1 MLTLPGQPDTGTG
14 RLSAIGRWMPDSSSV
29 VGFAPGDVAAIAQR
43 PRLPVHVVLDS
54 RDGRV
59 GVAVGGSTIPGSPTG
74 RGTLQLLASLP
85 PVYPEWLGDRSFCEV
100 HGVRFP
106 YVCGEMANGIA
117 SARMVAAIAG
127 AQMLGFFGAAGLPAT
142 RVADTVGELAAS
154 LGPARAWGVNII
166 HSPGDS
172 AREEWTADLLIRNR
186 VPCVSASAFMGLTPA
201 IIRCAAAGITADA
214 SGRIVRARR
223 VFAKVSRA
231 EIAEQ
236 FMSPPPADVLGS
248 LVARGLITHRE
259 AQLAG
264 LVPVAE
270 DITVEADSGGHTDNR
285 PLSVL
290 LPVVLQLRAQAAARN
305 GSCPRIR
312 IGAAGGLG
320 DPGAVAAAFAL
331 GADYVLTGSVNQAA
345 VESGLSCDAKTLLA
359 DADFADV
366 AMAPSADM
374 FELGVKVQVLKRGTM
389 YAARAGRL
397 YDLYL
402 RHESLEAIPPETASR
417 LEREIFRMPLERAW
431 QETRAFWS
439 EHSPSE
445 LALAESSPKRRMAL
459 TFRWYLGL
467 SSRWA
472 IDGATDRRGDYQLW
486 CGPAIGTFNRWAA
499 GSFLADPAQRSVVQI
514 ARNLLE
520 GAAVLT
526 RAHQL
531 RTHGADVGL
540 SAFQFTPSILD

>member
-1 MLTLPGQPDTGTG
+1 MLTLPAEPDTGTG
-14 RLSAIGRWMPDSSSV
+14 RLSAVGHWVPDSDSV
-29 VGFAPGDVAAIAQR
+29 IGFTPSEVAAIAQQ
-43 PRLPVHVVLDS
+43 PRLPVHIILDS
-54 RDGRV
+54 RDWRV
-59 GVAVGGSTIPGSPTG
+59 GVAVGGSTAPGSAARQATAP
-74 RGTLQLLASLP
+74 LLASLP
-85 PVYPEWLGDRSFCEV
+85 SVYPEWLGARSFCES
-100 HGVRFP
+100 HSVRFP
-106 YVCGEMANGIA
+106 YVCGEMANGI
-117 SARMVAAIAG
+117 SSTRMVAAMAG
-127 AQMLGFFGAAGLPAT
+127 AQMLAFFGAAGLAPA
-142 RVADTVGELAAS
+142 RVAAAVGELAAG
-154 LGPARAWGVNII
+154 LGPTRPWGVNII
-166 HSPGDS
+166 HSPDDP
-172 AREEWTADLLIRNR
+172 AREEWTADLLIRSR

-201 IIRCAAAGITADA
+201 IVRCAAAGITADA

-231 EIAEQ
+231 EVAEQ
-236 FMSPPPADVLGS
+236 FMSPPPAGMLGS
-248 LVARGLITHRE
+248 LVERGLISHRE
-259 AQLAG
+259 AQLAS

-270 DITVEADSGGHTDNR
+270 DITAEADSGGHTDNR

-290 LPVVLQLRAQAAARN
+290 LPVMLQLRARVAARH
-305 GSCPRIR
+305 SPHRRIR

-331 GADYVLTGSVNQAA
+331 GADYVLTGSVNQPA
-345 VESGLSCDAKTLLA
+345 VESGMSDDAKALLA
-359 DADFADV
+359 AADFADM

-389 YAARAGRL
+389 YVSRASRL

-402 RHESLEAIPPETASR
+402 RHDSLEALPSEEVSR
-417 LEREIFRMPLERAW
+417 LEREIFRMPLERVW

-439 EHSPSE
+439 EHSPAE

-472 IDGATDRRGDYQLW
+472 VTGTADRRGDYQLW
-486 CGPAIGTFNRWAA
+486 CGPAIGMFNRWAA
-499 GSFLADPAQRSVVQI
+499 DSFLADPAQRSVVQI

-531 RTHGADVGL
+531 RTHGAEVGP
-540 SAFQFTPSILD
+540 SAFQFSPRILD